1 MFLVVF
7 ILQRNKAERKI
18 CLLCMIAKEF
28 CAMVLIQTFGCTNP
42 VSMWQNSSQAAS
54 NNVNE

>member
-1 MFLVVF
+1 
-7 ILQRNKAERKI
+7 
-18 CLLCMIAKEF
+18 MIAKEF
-28 CAMVLIQTFGCTNP
+28 GAMVLIQTFGCTNP